1 MRIIRRACI
10 RGTARCSQL
19 RVLDGWIY
27 LKLELLRYPSS
38 LDFSDHAFFL
48 PSIFSNLKLIIFFFR
63 NIAHYRFLVNG
74 HGRSNEQ
81 SICHRGIRVK
91 CVFARF
97 TPLNTMGWERTRE

>member
-19 RVLDGWIY
+19 CVLDGWIY

-38 LDFSDHAFFL
+38 LDFPDHAFFL
-48 PSIFSNLKLIIFFFR
+48 PSIFSNLELIIFFFSK
-63 NIAHYRFLVNG
+63 YRSLSIPG
-74 HGRSNEQ
+74 ERSNEQ

>member
-38 LDFSDHAFFL
+38 LDFPDHAFFL
-48 PSIFSNLKLIIFFFR
+48 PSIFSNLELIIFFFSK
-63 NIAHYRFLVNG
+63 YRSLSIPG
-74 HGRSNEQ
+74 ERSR
-81 SICHRGIRVK
+81 SI
-91 CVFARF
+91 
-97 TPLNTMGWERTRE
+97 ERTVYLPSWHPREMRFRPFYAA

>member
-38 LDFSDHAFFL
+38 LDFPDHAFFL
-48 PSIFSNLKLIIFFFR
+48 PSIFSNLELIIFFFFR
-63 NIAHYRFLVNG
+63 NIAHHRFLVNGRG

-81 SICHRGIRVK
+81 SICHPREM
-91 CVFARF
+91 RF
-97 TPLNTMGWERTRE
+97 RPFYAA